1 MMTSGRMILPLLV
14 AGSALALAPQAE
26 GQQLSGAA
34 FGSYV
39 KTPASTTQSPVA
51 ALPATGG
58 YATGEALAF
67 GVPGAVNA
75 TWLTAVT
82 SGGADDVASSAQS
95 SSELENVSVLN
106 GLIQTANVT
115 AIATTWR
122 NASGT
127 ASSADGSGF
136 VDLIV
141 NGVAVATDV
150 APNTRVDLPGTG
162 YAVLNE
168 QKATADG
175 LTVNMI
181 HVFLQGLTG
190 GFVNPLTGRRI
201 GATLTTIGEII
212 VGSASAGVAQ

>member
-1 MMTSGRMILPLLV
+1 MTTSGKVILGFLV
-14 AGSALALAPQAE
+14 AAGALALAARAE

-39 KTPASTTQSPVA
+39 NALGSTTQSPVA
-51 ALPATGG
+51 ALPAAGG
-58 YATGEALAF
+58 YATGEALSF
-67 GVPGAVNA
+67 GVPGAVDA
-75 TWLTAVT
+75 AWLTAVT
-82 SGGADDVASSAQS
+82 SGGADDAASSAQS
-95 SSELENVSVLN
+95 SSELENVSVLS
-106 GLIQTANVT
+106 GLIQAANVT

-127 ASSADGSGF
+127 ANSADGSGF
-136 VDLIV
+136 VNLIV

-190 GFVNPLTGRRI
+190 GVVNPLTGRRI
-201 GATLTTIGEII
+201 GATLTTIGEIV